1 MTDTSFSV
9 YVTYRT
15 SRKFRNFMVG
25 YGADLSLNMLG
36 FTAFVFVKIILICL
50 MLNDVPY
57 LKIIFP
63 VGLIVFLFDITDERI
78 FR

>member
-1 MTDTSFSV
+1 
-9 YVTYRT
+9 
-15 SRKFRNFMVG
+15 MVG